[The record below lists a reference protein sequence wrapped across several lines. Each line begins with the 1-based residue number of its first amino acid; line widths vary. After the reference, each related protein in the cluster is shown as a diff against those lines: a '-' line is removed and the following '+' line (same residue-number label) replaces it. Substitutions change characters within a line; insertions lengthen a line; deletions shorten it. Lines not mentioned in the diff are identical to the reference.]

1 LIQKATPTVVRA
13 AVYTRKSTDEGLD
26 SDFNSLDCQRQA
38 AESYIASQKAEGW
51 VCLPEHY
58 DDGGFSGATT
68 QRPALQRLLADM
80 DAGAFDVLV
89 VYRTDRLSR
98 SILDFLRLLERVEKA
113 GVAYVS
119 VTESFSTG
127 TPAGRLMM
135 HLLLS
140 FAQYEREVISERTR
154 DKVHA
159 ARRRGRFTGS
169 TPPMGYDL
177 PPEGRW
183 LVVNEVEAERVR
195 EIFDLYLRRGSLIPT
210 TAELNRRGWTTKAWT
225 SKKGR
230 TCGGTQFCKTSLHSL
245 LTNATVAGLVR
256 FGGELYPGEHKA
268 VVDPDLW
275 KRVQERLKSNGNGDG
290 WATKRSRCPALL
302 AGILWCAPC
311 GKPMG
316 HTYTAKGS
324 RRYRYYR
331 CGNSDK
337 TGAATCPSGSLPAA
351 EIERYVVGEL
361 AAIGRDEAVV
371 AETVAQARQL
381 ADAEIHRLEAERA
394 ALEKALRALGENIRE
409 VGTAAPTG
417 PQALRMAD
425 LQEQI
430 ATAQA
435 RMAEIGKELDEATAG
450 FIGEHDLRA
459 ALLDFDSLWNT
470 MTPSERAR
478 TLHALVERVAY
489 DGPAGTVAI
498 TFRPTGIRTLAG
510 ETAP

>member
-26 SDFNSLDCQRQA
+26 SDFNSLDAQREA

-58 DDGGFSGATT
+58 DDGGFSGASTN
-68 QRPALQRLLADM
+68 RPALIRLLADM
-80 DAGAFDVLV
+80 DAGRFDCLV

-177 PPEGRW
+177 PPEERR
-183 LVVNEVEAERVR
+183 LVVNEGEAERVR

-210 TAELNRRGWTTKAWT
+210 VAELNRRGWRTKRWV
-225 SKKGR
+225 SRKG
-230 TCGGTQFCKTSLHSL
+230 TVVGDTPFVKTSLHGL
-245 LTNATVAGLVR
+245 LKNATVAGLVR
-256 FGGELYPGEHKA
+256 FGGELYPGEHPA
-268 VVDPDLW
+268 VIDPDLW
-275 KRVQERLKSNGNGDG
+275 KRVQERLKANGNGDG
-290 WATKRSRCPALL
+290 RATKRSRCPALL
-302 AGILWCAPC
+302 AGLLWCAPC

-331 CGNSDK
+331 CGNADK
-337 TGAATCPSGSLPAA
+337 RGTDACPSGSLPAA
-351 EIERYVVGEL
+351 EIERYVVEEL
-361 AAIGRDEAVV
+361 GAIGRDEAVV
-371 AETVAQARQL
+371 AETVRQARAIAE
-381 ADAEIHRLEAERA
+381 ADVHRLEAERA
-394 ALEKALRALGENIRE
+394 ALEEALCALGENIRE
-409 VGTAAPTG
+409 VGTTAPSG
-417 PQALRMAD
+417 PNALRMTD
-425 LQEQI
+425 LQAE
-430 ATAQA
+430 AAEMEA
-435 RMAEIGKELDEATAG
+435 RMGAVHKQLDEAAAG
-450 FIGEHDLRA
+450 HLEEADMRA
-459 ALLDFDSLWNT
+459 ALADFGSLWEA

-478 TLHALVERVAY
+478 TLHALVERVAF
-489 DGPAGTVAI
+489 DGQAETVAI
-498 TFRPTGIRTLAG
+498 IFRPVGIKALARD
-510 ETAP
+510 PR

>member
-1 LIQKATPTVVRA
+1 VIQKAEPTVVRA
-13 AVYTRKSTDEGLD
+13 AIYTRKSTDEGLD
-26 SDFNSLDCQRQA
+26 SDFNSLDAQREA
-38 AESYIASQKAEGW
+38 AESYVASQKAEGW

-58 DDGGFSGATT
+58 DDGGFSGASTN
-68 QRPALQRLLADM
+68 RPALQRLLADM

-140 FAQYEREVISERTR
+140 FAEYERQVIAERTR

-169 TPPMGYDL
+169 TPPMGYRIAA
-177 PPEGRW
+177 EGGR
-183 LVVNEVEAERVR
+183 LVVDEGEAERAR
-195 EIFDLYLRRGSLIPT
+195 EIFALYLKRGSLIPT
-210 TAELNRRGWTTKAWT
+210 VAELNRRGWRTKRWV
-225 SKKGR
+225 SRKG
-230 TCGGTQFCKTSLHSL
+230 TVVGDTPFVKTSLHGL

-256 FGGELYPGEHKA
+256 FGGELYPGEHEA

-275 KRVQERLKSNGNGDG
+275 NRVQERLKANGNGDG
-290 WATKRSRCPALL
+290 RATKRSRCPALL
-302 AGILWCAPC
+302 AGLLWCAPC

-316 HTYTAKGS
+316 FTYTTKGS

-337 TGAATCPSGSLPAA
+337 TGADTCPSGSLPAA
-351 EIERYVVGEL
+351 EIERYVVREL
-361 AAIGRDEAVV
+361 AAIGRDEDVI
-371 AETVAQARQL
+371 AETARQAREL
-381 ADAEIHRLEAERA
+381 ADVEVVRLEGERA
-394 ALEKALRALGENIRE
+394 ETEKAQRALEEQMRE
-409 VGTAAPTG
+409 AATAPPTG
-417 PQALRMAD
+417 ANAVHMAD
-425 LQEQI
+425 LQAE
-430 ATAQA
+430 AAETEA
-435 RMAEIGKELDEATAG
+435 RMGAIQRDLEDARAGHLDEA
-450 FIGEHDLRA
+450 DMRA
-459 ALLDFDSLWNT
+459 ALADFDALWEA
-470 MTPSERAR
+470 MTQAERAR

-489 DGPAGTVAI
+489 DGQAETVAI
-498 TFRPTGIRTLAG
+498 TFRPIGIKALAG
-510 ETAP
+510 EAR